1 MKIRQ
6 ALLGLGVA
14 TFTAMA
20 SLGAA
25 DCAAAAP
32 TDLIFVVSSEAPI
45 QTVSIEDI
53 QNIYMGKKRIVGGF
67 PVSAVDHS
75 ETEPIKQAFLERVL
89 HMTHAQY
96 REQLMRRHF
105 QEGAVTPK
113 FVATASD
120 ALNTIRET
128 PGAIGYVYESEAGTL
143 LGLRVIATIP
153 GK

>member
-1 MKIRQ
+1 MKSRRT
-6 ALLGLGVA
+6 LLGLVAA
-14 TFTAMA
+14 TFAVVAALGTA
-20 SLGAA
+20 
-25 DCAAAAP
+25 DAAP
-32 TDLIFVVSSEAPI
+32 TDLIFVVAAEAPI
-45 QTVSIEDI
+45 QTVSIDDI
-53 QNIYMGKKRIVGGF
+53 QNIYMGKKRIVGGV

-75 ETEPIKQAFLERVL
+75 ETEPIKKDFLERVL

-105 QEGAVTPK
+105 QEGAVTPT
-113 FVATASD
+113 FVANASD
-120 ALNTIRET
+120 ALNAVRET

>member
-1 MKIRQ
+1 MKLRQ
-6 ALLGLGVA
+6 ILRGLGVVA
-14 TFTAMA
+14 FFMMA

-25 DCAAAAP
+25 VCAAAAP

-45 QTVSIEDI
+45 QSISIDDI
-53 QNIYMGKKRIVGGF
+53 QNIYMGKKRIIAGF
-67 PVSAVDHS
+67 PISAVDHS

-113 FVATASD
+113 FVSNASE
-120 ALNTIRET
+120 ALNTVRET